1 MSRSPDVR
9 VYRIDDRR
17 AQPCEVSSLGRGA
30 GCESRELPRFYLPPE
45 TPNGPAVPAQVW
57 APFPHSGA
65 VDGTPTE
72 APSPPPPD
80 VKFDRRVALYVT
92 ITLCYCYYV
101 ING

>member
-17 AQPCEVSSLGRGA
+17 TQVRGLLLGPWRWVRVA
-30 GCESRELPRFYLPPE
+30 KTAPVYLPPE
-45 TPNGPAVPAQVW
+45 TPNGPAAPAPVW
-57 APFPHSGA
+57 APFPYSGA

-92 ITLCYCYYV
+92 ITLCYFCYV